1 MSLLIQRQPAV
12 PSVPAVHAQTVA
24 ANVLKTWPTAIGLTI
39 EYVAHHDQGP
49 RGAVTFAVVRAREP
63 WPGPVLI
70 RCDGYGHIARGCE
83 HPRPDG
89 EPCWHPSAP
98 HLSLRDHG
106 LCPHHLP
113 PLAVHEWVK
122 HPELPLYGRV
132 TSVDPDGT
140 VAIDFASGEFT
151 LHATQVPRVPPR
163 IAEALDRGQLDG
175 PAHLIDEQSNQ

>member
-12 PSVPAVHAQTVA
+12 PSVPAVHAQTIA

-39 EYVAHHDQGP
+39 EYVAHHDHGP
-49 RGAVTFAVVRAREP
+49 RGAVTFAVVRALEP
-63 WPGPVLI
+63 WPSPVLI

-113 PLAVHEWVK
+113 PLAVQEWVK
-122 HPELPLYGRV
+122 HPELPLYGLV

-140 VAIDFASGEFT
+140 VVIDFASGELTF
-151 LHATQVPRVPPR
+151 HAAQVPRVPPH
-163 IAEALDRGQLDG
+163 IAEALGRGPLDG
-175 PAHLIDEQSNQ
+175 PVSLIDE